1 MKIDLLLNKYKIK
14 CNDLTGGGGERE
26 MFKPLKFLFI

>member
-14 CNDLTGGGGERE
+14 CNDLTGGGE